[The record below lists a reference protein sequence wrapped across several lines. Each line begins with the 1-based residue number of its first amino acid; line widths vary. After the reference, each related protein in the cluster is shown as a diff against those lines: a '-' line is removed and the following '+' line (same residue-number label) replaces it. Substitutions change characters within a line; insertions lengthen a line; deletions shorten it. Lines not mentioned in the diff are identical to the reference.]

1 MNWLK
6 NFFGIFPTFGGVP
19 RSSRWG
25 SARKEHLRLNPIC
38 AVCNGKNDLDVHHI
52 QVYNLHPELELTPS
66 NLLTLC
72 TPHHILFGHLMN
84 YQSYNS
90 NVVEDAKYFHA
101 KILSRP

>member
-38 AVCNGKNDLDVHHI
+38 AVCNGKND
-52 QVYNLHPELELTPS
+52 LELTPS